1 MYKCQDIMIYHIM
14 MEYLPLK
21 NTLLSVNV
29 LVLRCIYSKGRHLDT
44 MAITPAL
51 LTLMEIS
58 VNFKSPT
65 VLDVNTNPPQDNSQ
79 KHRIHMMEHFP
90 ASC

>member
-1 MYKCQDIMIYHIM
+1 MYKCQGIMIYHIM

-44 MAITPAL
+44 MAITPAF

-65 VLDVNTNPPQDNSQ
+65 VLDINTNPPQDNSQ
-79 KHRIHMMEHFP
+79 KHRIHKMEHFP